1 MVIIR
6 SLWENIKSKLCEG
19 GSKMQDIRQI
29 EIIIQELR
37 ARLHEIARKKSLS
50 DPEVV
55 KVSQEL
61 DEMLI
66 KYERFFKMRMDD
78 D

>member
-1 MVIIR
+1 
-6 SLWENIKSKLCEG
+6 
-19 GSKMQDIRQI
+19 MQDIRQI

>member
-1 MVIIR
+1 
-6 SLWENIKSKLCEG
+6 
-19 GSKMQDIRQI
+19 MQDIRQI

-55 KVSQEL
+55 KASQEL

-66 KYERFFKMRMDD
+66 KYERFFKMKMDD
-78 D
+78 E

>member
-1 MVIIR
+1 
-6 SLWENIKSKLCEG
+6 
-19 GSKMQDIRQI
+19 MQDIRQI

-55 KVSQEL
+55 KASQEL

-66 KYERFFKMRMDD
+66 KYERFFKMRIDD